1 MTPTLPSR
9 GMLCAKKMSPDEIDS
24 KAFRDATLHSDRTRI
39 IVILAVLGVL
49 AFLTVFRI
57 LVFDWNEA
65 GRTLGAA
72 VVFFGAASLYE
83 ILMLG
88 LVKRAIRAGSS
99 IHTGIWVTNVLVE
112 TLFPTLG
119 MLLMIV
125 IGLANPY
132 QALVAPIVLTYFIF
146 IALSTLKLS
155 PMLANL
161 AGIFSAAGYGLVA
174 LGVHAFFP
182 APEIRSSMQPA
193 EMYVGNASILLASG
207 LVAGAVARQIRHHVA
222 AALREARQVE
232 RITGELETARAIQQG
247 LLPKEIPELGDFE
260 IAGWNKPADQTG
272 GDYYDWFRLPDGRT
286 AFTLADVTGHG
297 ISSALVASA
306 CHAYSRASMGQD
318 SDLAAIVTRINRLLC
333 ADLPPGRLVTFVAG
347 ALDPA
352 TGRVELLS
360 AGHAPLL
367 LYTARD
373 GRVQSF
379 EAHGVPFGVF
389 AGMAFGPPQEVVL
402 GPGDAVVL
410 VTDGFFEWTNAR
422 DEDFG
427 FERLHAAIRAGQDL
441 SPDRLIA
448 HLHEAVTGFVGG
460 TPQNDDLTAVVLKR
474 RRPGD

>member
-1 MTPTLPSR
+1 M
-9 GMLCAKKMSPDEIDS
+9 DHFEIDS
-24 KAFRDATLHSDRTRI
+24 KAFQDATLRSDRIRI
-39 IVILAVLGVL
+39 IVILAVFGIL
-49 AFLTVFRI
+49 ALLTALRFLFFR
-57 LVFDWNEA
+57 LEHP
-65 GRTLGAA
+65 GRTL
-72 VVFFGAASLYE
+72 ASLFVFYGVASIYE
-83 ILMLG
+83 F
-88 LVKRAIRAGSS
+88 LVLRRVNRAIRAGADLHSAVW
-99 IHTGIWVTNVLVE
+99 IVNILVE

-119 MLLMIV
+119 MVLMIV
-125 IGLANPY
+125 AGMVNPY

-155 PMLANL
+155 APLAIL
-161 AGIFSAAGYGLVA
+161 AGIFSAVGYGLVA
-174 LGVHAFFP
+174 VGVHALYP
-182 APEIRSSMQPA
+182 VPQIRSAMQPM
-193 EMYVGNASILLASG
+193 EMYLGNASVLLASG

-222 AALREARQVE
+222 AALREAHQVE
-232 RITGELETARAIQQG
+232 RMTGELETARSIQRG
-247 LLPKEIPELGDFE
+247 LLPKETPELGDFE

-272 GDYYDWFRLPDGRT
+272 GDYYGWFRLPDGRI
-286 AFTLADVTGHG
+286 AFALADVTGHG

-367 LYTARD
+367 LYRARD

-379 EAHGVPFGVF
+379 DAHGVPFGVY
-389 AGMAFGPPQEVVL
+389 AGMAYGPPQEIIL
-402 GPGDAVVL
+402 EPGDMVIL

-427 FERLHAAIRAGQDL
+427 FERLHAAIRAGQDC
-441 SPDRLIA
+441 PPERLIA
-448 HLHEAVTGFVGG
+448 HLHQSVTDFVAG
-460 TPQNDDLTAVVLKR
+460 TPQSDDLTAVVLKR
-474 RRPGD
+474 RHPMD

>member
-1 MTPTLPSR
+1 MIR
-9 GMLCAKKMSPDEIDS
+9 DEIDS
-24 KAFRDATLHSDRTRI
+24 KAFRDATIRSDRTRI
-39 IVILAVLGVL
+39 IVILAALGVL

-65 GRTLGAA
+65 GRMLGPTLT
-72 VVFFGAASLYE
+72 FFGAASLYE
-83 ILMLG
+83 IFMLRR
-88 LVKRAIRAGSS
+88 VKRAIQAGSGVS
-99 IHTGIWVTNVLVE
+99 TGVWVTNILVE

-119 MLLMIV
+119 LPLMIV
-125 IGLANPY
+125 MGLVNPY

-155 PMLANL
+155 PMLARL
-161 AGIFSAAGYGLVA
+161 AGVFSAAGYSIVA
-174 LGVHAFFP
+174 LGVHVVYP
-182 APEIRSSMQPA
+182 APEIRSAMQPV
-193 EMYVGNASILLASG
+193 EMYVGNASVLLASG

-222 AALREARQVE
+222 GALREARQVE
-232 RITGELETARAIQQG
+232 RMTSELETARSIQEG
-247 LLPKEIPELGDFE
+247 LLPKEIPDLGDFE

-333 ADLPPGRLVTFVAG
+333 ADLPPGRLVTFVAA
-347 ALDPA
+347 ALDSS

-367 LYTARD
+367 LFTSRD

-389 AGMAFGPPQEVVL
+389 AGMAYGPPQEVVL
-402 GPGDAVVL
+402 GPGDTVVL

-427 FERLHAAIRAGQDL
+427 FERLHAAIRAGRDL

-448 HLHEAVTGFVGG
+448 HLHKAVTDFVGG